1 MSIKD
6 QLDAAM
12 AIIKRLGG
20 KVNTSGMERRIK
32 M

>member
-1 MSIKD
+1 MGIKD

-12 AIIKRLGG
+12 AIIHKLGA